1 MKEKLQKI
9 QKTRNIQKIKARLI
23 VFDLDQTLIDSTA
36 CICNGMNAALKNEG
50 AESLPHEKIKPHIGL
65 PIKRFLEVLFKHTLP
80 RLKEAELKEK
90 IVKGIQTYKEY
101 FRKNCNRECKLYPS
115 TKEVIQE
122 LGKRG
127 KKLAIATTAKLE
139 LAVSLLKYLGI
150 LDSFEAIIGEENL
163 HQVKP
168 DPESIYL
175 ITEKLGIPP
184 EQTIMVGDTVMDMEA
199 GKSAGTHTIA
209 VDYGVDTIEELK
221 SVGPDGIIH
230 DLRELL
236 DYVD

>member
-36 CICNGMNAALKNEG
+36 CICNSMNAALKSAG
-50 AESLPHEKIKPHIGL
+50 AKELPHEKIRPHIGL
-65 PIKRFLEVLFKHTLP
+65 PIKRFLEVLLKHTLP
-80 RLKEAELKEK
+80 NLKEAELKEK
-90 IVKGIQTYKEY
+90 TIKGIQVYKEY
-101 FRKNCNRECKLYPS
+101 FKKNCNQECRLYPNARE
-115 TKEVIQE
+115 TIEE
-122 LGKRG
+122 LEKRG

-150 LDSFEAIIGEENL
+150 LDSFEAIIGEEDL

-209 VDYGVDTIEELK
+209 VDYGVDTPEELK
-221 SVGPDGIIH
+221 SVSPDGIIH
-230 DLRELL
+230 DIKDVL
-236 DYVD
+236 DYID